1 MTSLPRGFHRCGT
14 DGTADDRAAAVRGP
28 SGFCVRAPRGDR
40 RRDRR
45 RSGRRRG
52 SQSAADVVATADIV
66 ILCLFSDAQLR
77 ELMFATSDSQPTPLV
92 EMLRPGARLVNHVTG
107 SPKLAEELARR
118 LPSGA
123 GYVDAPVTGSADDI
137 RAGRLTVL
145 AGATADDLD
154 AVRPV
159 LSAYAN
165 PIVHVGGIG
174 DGQRLKLVNNLMF
187 TANLR
192 IAVDG
197 ARIAQSLGI
206 EPPELARLLTTCSG
220 NSYAVALL
228 AHMPPEILSEQARPF
243 LAKDVAVVREV
254 ADEIGV
260 DLGILGELVKWVD
273 RS

>member
-1 MTSLPRGFHRCGT
+1 MTRLHVGFIGAGQMGQPMIERLLAAGHQVSVYVRRAEIAT
-14 DGTADDRAAAVRGP
+14 QVAADLAGVE
-28 SGFCVRAPRGDR
+28 VL
-40 RRDRR
+40 
-45 RSGRRRG
+45 
-52 SQSAADVVATADIV
+52 QSAGDVVATADIV

-77 ELMFATSDSQPTPLV
+77 ELMLATSDSQPTPLV

-107 SPKLAEELARR
+107 SPKLAEELAMR

-145 AGATADDLD
+145 AGATAEDLD

-165 PIVHVGGIG
+165 PILHVGGIG

-220 NSYAVALL
+220 NSYAVALF
-228 AHMPPEILSEQARPF
+228 AHMPPELSEQARPF

-260 DLGILGELVKWVD
+260 DLGILGELAEWVD
-273 RS
+273 GS